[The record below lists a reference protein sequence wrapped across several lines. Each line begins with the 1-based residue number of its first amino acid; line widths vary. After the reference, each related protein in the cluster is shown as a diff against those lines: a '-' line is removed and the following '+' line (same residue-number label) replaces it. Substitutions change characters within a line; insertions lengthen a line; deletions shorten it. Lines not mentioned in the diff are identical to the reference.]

1 MHSHYA
7 HPSFKQV
14 QNKCKKK
21 NKATHPLQIRSTE
34 LGCEELPQSPFKH
47 CLLPGLVI
55 FWVTCISTS
64 LLCNL
69 CFSMHYSQIYC
80 PITNNTEMGQWK
92 HRHIVTGPVWTQ
104 RHTGKFVMVLVPET
118 SRQAGNTGDIQLAGN
133 PVKQAETLQQAR
145 WLGREKR
152 SES

>member
-21 NKATHPLQIRSTE
+21 NKATHPLRIRSTE

-80 PITNNTEMGQWK
+80 PITNGPMKTQTYCNGSGLDPKT
-92 HRHIVTGPVWTQ
+92 HREVSNG
-104 RHTGKFVMVLVPET
+104 FS
-118 SRQAGNTGDIQLAGN
+118 SRDQQAGNTGDIQLAGN